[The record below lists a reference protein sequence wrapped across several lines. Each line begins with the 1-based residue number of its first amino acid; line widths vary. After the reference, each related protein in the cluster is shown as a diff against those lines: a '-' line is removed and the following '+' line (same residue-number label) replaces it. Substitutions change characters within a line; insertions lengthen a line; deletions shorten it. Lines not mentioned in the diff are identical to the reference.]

1 MVPTTELNRV
11 TVLAVFTFDGKC
23 PRGTATINCFIGF
36 DNMKLLACFQP
47 IISMFVLTTII
58 M

>member
-1 MVPTTELNRV
+1 MVHTTELNRV
-11 TVLAVFTFDGKC
+11 TVLAVFIFDGQY
-23 PRGTATINCFIGF
+23 PRGTATVNCSIGF
-36 DNMKLLACFQP
+36 DNMQFLAGFQP

>member
-11 TVLAVFTFDGKC
+11 IVLAVFTFDGQC
-23 PRGTATINCFIGF
+23 PRGTATINWSIGF
-36 DNMKLLACFQP
+36 DNMQLLACFQP